1 MEYITLKE
9 LAEELNMDR
18 SNLRKY
24 VVAKGISTF
33 TVRNLASRG
42 QKMLA
47 LVPEDADMIRT
58 GLAWRTDYTL
68 QQQRD
73 IRLARA
79 DRALRG
85 VLEDVAHDRAS
96 VTAAKTKLALYLLDG
111 IKVDKDIQ
119 KIIES
124 M

>member
-1 MEYITLKE
+1 MAHITLKE
-9 LAEELNMDR
+9 LAEELGIDR

-24 VVAKGISTF
+24 VVAEGISTF
-33 TVRNLASRG
+33 TVRKLSSRG

-47 LVPEDADMIRT
+47 LLPEDANRVRG
-58 GLAWRTDYTL
+58 GLAWRTGYTI
-68 QQQRD
+68 QQQHD

-85 VLEDVAHDRAS
+85 VLENVARDRTS
-96 VTAAKTKLALYLLDG
+96 VTAAKTRLALYLLDG
-111 IKVDKDIQ
+111 IKVDEDIQ

>member
-1 MEYITLKE
+1 MEHITLKE
-9 LAEELNMDR
+9 LAEELGMDR

-24 VVAKGISTF
+24 VVAEGIATF
-33 TVRNLASRG
+33 AVRKLSSRG

-47 LVPEDADMIRT
+47 LLPEDANRVRG
-58 GLAWRTDYTL
+58 GLAWRTGYTP

-85 VLEDVAHDRAS
+85 VLEDVARDRTS

-111 IKVDKDIQ
+111 IKVDKDIR
-119 KIIES
+119 KMIENL
-124 M
+124 

>member
-1 MEYITLKE
+1 MAHITLKE
-9 LAEELNMDR
+9 LAEELGMDR

-24 VVAKGISTF
+24 VVAEGIATF
-33 TVRNLASRG
+33 TVRKLSSRG

-47 LVPEDADMIRT
+47 LVPEDANRVRS
-58 GLAWRTDYTL
+58 GLAWRTGYTL

-85 VLEDVAHDRAS
+85 VLEDVAHDRTS
-96 VTAAKTKLALYLLDG
+96 VTAAKTKLALYLMDG
-111 IKVDKDIQ
+111 LEVDRDVR
-119 KIIES
+119 KIIDNL
-124 M
+124 

>member
-1 MEYITLKE
+1 MKHITLKE
-9 LAEELNMDR
+9 LAEELSMDR

-33 TVRNLASRG
+33 TVRKLSGRG
-42 QKMLA
+42 QRMLA
-47 LVPEDADMIRT
+47 LVPEDADRVRVSLAGRT
-58 GLAWRTDYTL
+58 ALSL

-96 VTAAKTKLALYLLDG
+96 VTAAKTKLALYIMDG
-111 IKVDKDIQ
+111 LEVDRDLR
-119 KIIES
+119 KIIEHL
-124 M
+124 

>member
-1 MEYITLKE
+1 MEHITLKE
-9 LAEELNMDR
+9 LAEELGMDR

-24 VVAKGISTF
+24 VVAQGISTF
-33 TVRNLASRG
+33 EVRKLSSKG

-47 LVPEDADMIRT
+47 LLPEDANRVRV
-58 GLAWRTDYTL
+58 GLAWRTGYTV

-85 VLEDVAHDRAS
+85 VVEDVARDRTS
-96 VTAAKTKLALYLLDG
+96 VTAAKTKLALYLIDG
-111 IKVDKDIQ
+111 IKVDRGIR
-119 KIIES
+119 KIIENL
-124 M
+124 